1 MNKFKIKNKIT
12 HYTLTAVL
20 MVYTGESTLSLS
32 EINLG
37 GTHCYFRLNVY
48 IL

>member
-12 HYTLTAVL
+12 HYTLTAL
-20 MVYTGESTLSLS
+20 HMVYTGGSTLSLS

-37 GTHCYFRLNVY
+37 CTRCYFRL
-48 IL
+48 